1 MKDKMRC
8 KRSHIAMLL
17 ECNSCVTD
25 RVMSS
30 ILLVSTEQE
39 SNWKVENN
47 LKKGKAVTD
56 VSVLQLL
63 SL

>member
-1 MKDKMRC
+1 M
-8 KRSHIAMLL
+8 AMLL

-39 SNWKVENN
+39 SKWKVENN

-63 SL
+63 LL